1 MGYVELSVT
10 DCFGMSRLGMLNGYL
25 VGIKPRGA
33 AFSLTLRR
41 GRSYIRRGTQDVP
54 GFARIFCTVRTFRK
68 QASGLLFRHKNAR
81 LCSRAHP
88 ACCVCD
94 PVGIR
99 TQDPQLRRLLLYP
112 AELPDPESFGW
123 ARTPCC
129 TLLGT
134 ERRLFPECGCKD
146 RKIFTFPNF
155 FHNFTS
161 LTLKH

>member
-1 MGYVELSVT
+1 MVIWLGLSRA
-10 DCFGMSRLGMLNGYL
+10 GRLF
-25 VGIKPRGA
+25 PRPCA
-33 AFSLTLRR
+33 AGDLTYAGGRR
-41 GRSYIRRGTQDVP
+41 MCRALP
-54 GFARIFCTVRTFRK
+54 GFFAPQEHSVSKLPECP
-68 QASGLLFRHKNAR
+68 SGTKNAR

-155 FHNFTS
+155 FHNFC
-161 LTLKH
+161 KKR